1 MQLYYQLRFINEE
14 TEPKR
19 GAMIFPSRGA
29 DLGELTLT

>member
-1 MQLYYQLRFINEE
+1 MQLYYQLHFINEE
-14 TEPKR
+14 TKR